1 MALIQLNTTV
11 QNSRS
16 SSIFTFSNKV
26 CFRLNE
32 IPNKKNFRN
41 GSGNKAEETHQGLLK
56 PGEVC
61 TMKAYNYR
69 WPQCYPKKMG
79 AIANGKWLFDSHVLV
94 LNGSSRIMQQE
105 IQRVKVYVVAYFWRR
120 WPSNSK
126 KWASQLAISVM
137 WFDSFRLI
145 FVGAR
150 QVNDL

>member
-1 MALIQLNTTV
+1 
-11 QNSRS
+11 
-16 SSIFTFSNKV
+16 
-26 CFRLNE
+26 
-32 IPNKKNFRN
+32 
-41 GSGNKAEETHQGLLK
+41 
-56 PGEVC
+56 
-61 TMKAYNYR
+61 
-69 WPQCYPKKMG
+69 MG